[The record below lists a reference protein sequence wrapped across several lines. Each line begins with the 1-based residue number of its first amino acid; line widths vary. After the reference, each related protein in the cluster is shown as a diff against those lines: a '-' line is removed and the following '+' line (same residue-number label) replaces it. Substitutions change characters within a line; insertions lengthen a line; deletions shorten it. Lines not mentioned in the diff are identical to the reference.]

1 MKYTFVAIAFL
12 SVILLASASPTAALA
27 SPMVLPAAGSPSAE
41 QNSSYTLSL
50 SMPAYYVQESG
61 DVILFVFIAV
71 DSGGT
76 KVAVAF
82 GNGTTGW
89 HYPYAQWTQ
98 EWFKPETS
106 VKVEGEGYLIVAA
119 LLLKNVWPSGWRTVD
134 QCFGIVPKFNN
145 ETSMPYAI
153 TFNQD
158 FRMILLY
165 SVKAET

>member
-1 MKYTFVAIAFL
+1 MKHAFFAIAFL
-12 SVILLASASPTAALA
+12 SVILLASASPAVALA
-27 SPMVLPAAGSPSAE
+27 SPIMLPAAGSPSAE
-41 QNSSYTLSL
+41 QESSYTLSL
-50 SMPAYYVQESG
+50 SVPAYYVQESG
-61 DVILFVFIAV
+61 DLILFIFLAV

-76 KVAVAF
+76 KVAVAL

-89 HYPYAQWTQ
+89 HYPYSPLAQ

-106 VKVEGEGYLIVAA
+106 MKVEGEGYLIVAA

-134 QCFGIVPKFNN
+134 QCFGMVPKFNSN
-145 ETSMPYAI
+145 TSMPYAI

-165 SVKAET
+165 SVEAKT